1 MKFDSRPPQS
11 GSTHRPKEFTPHHNH
26 HNQHGRQGTCI
37 ALVDSHYLTWL
48 LKQNAAE
55 EASLEGMQRQMLPSV
70 LGSALKQAHLT
81 LDIRRIYWYGETN
94 DHQYP
99 NDQVARWMGTEGS
112 EEVFHAL
119 SADIR
124 RLAER
129 QACDHLLIASD
140 DERLRAVMD
149 EAQLYGLSVY
159 LLADESARHMD
170 QLEQEDPAWCQL
182 LAQAD
187 RRVFLHPMALKDLTQ
202 VRTPHVAT
210 AANLDQS
217 RAKMQ
222 EVVDMWW
229 DEEPEDLREDLRDD
243 LAGTQGIPQDVDRH
257 LLLRVRRVLDRPL
270 NFAEKKLLR
279 EIVRSKVLGGPAVAE
294 SED

>member
-1 MKFDSRPPQS
+1 MKFEPRSPQS
-11 GSTHRPKEFTPHHNH
+11 GPIHRPKEHAPHHGH
-26 HNQHGRQGTCI
+26 HARQGSCM
-37 ALVDSHYLTWL
+37 ALVDAHYFTWL
-48 LKQNAAE
+48 LKQGAAE
-55 EASLEGMQRQMLPSV
+55 DASLEGLQRQMLPAV
-70 LGSALKQAHLT
+70 LGSALKQAHLS
-81 LDIRRIYWYGETN
+81 LDIRRIYWYGEAN

-99 NDQVARWMGTEGS
+99 NDQIARWTSTESS
-112 EEVFHAL
+112 EDVFHAL

-129 QACDHLLIASD
+129 QACEHLLIASD

-159 LLADESARHMD
+159 LLADESARHID

-202 VRTPHVAT
+202 PRTPHVAT
-210 AANLDQS
+210 PASLDQS

-222 EVVDMWW
+222 EVVDFWW
-229 DEEPEDLREDLRDD
+229 DEEPDDLREDLREE
-243 LAGTQGIPQDVDRH
+243 LSGSQGIPQEVDRH

-270 NFAEKKLLR
+270 NFSEKKLLR
-279 EIVRSKVLGGPAVAE
+279 EIVRNKVLGGPAIAE
-294 SED
+294 SEG

>member
-11 GSTHRPKEFTPHHNH
+11 GPSHRTKEFTSHHG
-26 HNQHGRQGTCI
+26 QQGRQGHCI

-48 LKQNAAE
+48 LKQGATE
-55 EASLEGMQRQMLPSV
+55 ETGIEGLQRQMLPAV
-70 LGSALKQAHLT
+70 LGSALKQAHLSA
-81 LDIRRIYWYGETN
+81 DIRRIYWYGEVN

-99 NDQVARWMGTEGS
+99 NDQVARWLGGEGS

-210 AANLDQS
+210 PANLDQS

-222 EVVDMWW
+222 EVVDAWW

-279 EIVRSKVLGGPAVAE
+279 EIVRNKVLGGPAVAE
-294 SED
+294 SEA